1 MPDARD
7 RLTAILIVA
16 RRNGVRVEARLFATG
31 DLARQVQDVR
41 ATLQALDG
49 QLALVED
56 MARREG

>member
-1 MPDARD
+1 MDARD
-7 RLTAILIVA
+7 RLTSVLILA
-16 RRNGVRVEARLFATG
+16 RRNGVRVEERLFVGG

-56 MARREG
+56 MARRGE

>member
-1 MPDARD
+1 MDARD
-7 RLTAILIVA
+7 RLTAILILA
-16 RRNGVRVEARLFATG
+16 RRNGVRVEERLFATG

-56 MARREG
+56 MARRGE